1 MKINTDRPYD
11 NVAEIISRWSEDN
24 GYSDMVVLL
33 KIDGDIETVYLGLN
47 SYLDYEWEYD
57 WYEGGEVELL
67 GFCPVS
73 EVIIPDK
80 YLLNEQ
86 E

>member
-47 SYLDYEWEYD
+47 SCLDYEWEYD

-80 YLLNEQ
+80 YLLSEQ